1 MTERP
6 LPPPLP
12 PPPPKAPYQG
22 QAITAMVL
30 GIVGIFL
37 NFILVPSILAIFF
50 GRAARDGA
58 RAAEFKPNG
67 MATAGYVLGIIGVS
81 LGMLQIIAATA

>member
-30 GIVGIFL
+30 GI
-37 NFILVPSILAIFF
+37 
-50 GRAARDGA
+50 
-58 RAAEFKPNG
+58 
-67 MATAGYVLGIIGVS
+67 IGVS